1 MQVHQEKHFRQL
13 SKLAMD
19 FQALKND
26 LGQMAK
32 ICQGNLD
39 RERGKVVEMT
49 QEFQEKVK

>member
-19 FQALKND
+19 FQGVKNE
-26 LGQMAK
+26 LVQMAK
-32 ICQGNLD
+32 IWQGNL
-39 RERGKVVEMT
+39 EKEKGKVVEMT